1 LVGPALANLHVLGA
15 VGHDDAREE
24 VAAGLAT
31 GDYEDRA
38 ALGVAALASSRPV
51 YDTSRSSSG
60 AIGFLPEPA
69 IEVRLTALVKQPM
82 RCIVVDRDELRPRLF
97 EGGPAGGSAVVDLVA
112 RREAVQQH
120 DGGGRQRVDGER
132 A

>member
-1 LVGPALANLHVLGA
+1 MRPCVREFARLGPVGR
-15 VGHDDAREE
+15 DDVREE

-69 IEVRLTALVKQPM
+69 IEVRLTALVTQPM
-82 RCIVVDRDELRPRLF
+82 RYFPVCRDELRPLLF
-97 EGGPAGGSAVVDLVA
+97 EDGPAGGSAVVDLVA